1 MNLIIRNTLVVV
13 LAAATLAGGL
23 FRPPYVEPTEAVHV
37 PSIEILRSSD
47 QSAAQNNQLSILQQ
61 QIAPST
67 ITLEQDGQK
76 YVPIRDYIEAHNGRL
91 FYNPETASVDITI
104 GQSSFSL
111 LLSENAILSD
121 GRRAEGGFILHN
133 GAAYLSADILS
144 ALLSS
149 NGETTHAHA

>member
-23 FRPPYVEPTEAVHV
+23 FRPPYVEPAEAVHV

-47 QSAAQNNQLSILQQ
+47 PSAAPNNKLSNLQQ
-61 QIAPST
+61 QAAPSA

-76 YVPIRDYIEAHNGRL
+76 YVPVRDYVESHNGRL
-91 FYNPETASVDITI
+91 FYNPETKSVDITI
-104 GQSSFSL
+104 GQASFSL

-121 GRRAEGGFILHN
+121 GRLTEGGFILRN
-133 GAAYLSADILS
+133 DAAYLSADILS
-144 ALLSS
+144 ALIGST
-149 NGETTHAHA
+149 GESAHAHA